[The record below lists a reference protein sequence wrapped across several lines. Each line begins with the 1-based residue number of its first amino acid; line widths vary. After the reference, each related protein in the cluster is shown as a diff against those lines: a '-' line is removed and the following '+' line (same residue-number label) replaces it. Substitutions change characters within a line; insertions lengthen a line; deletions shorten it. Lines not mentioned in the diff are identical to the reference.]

1 MTIYQQVNMLK
12 LNKVMNDGLAHADM
26 MRYRMGWELWL
37 VESVKILIFLI
48 QGLNPG
54 LLYWQEGSLWR

>member
-1 MTIYQQVNMLK
+1 MS
-12 LNKVMNDGLAHADM
+12 DGLAHADM

>member
-1 MTIYQQVNMLK
+1 MLK

-26 MRYRMGWELWL
+26 MRYRMGWGVGGWKLWL

-54 LLYWQEGSLWR
+54 LLYWQAGSLWR